1 MGQKYMLIF
10 WIVLIAQVLSLA
22 QTHTSPV
29 LFPISSGGTGHYYS
43 LIRWNE
49 DCSDTCLTW
58 TEAHEYAAVQRMS
71 SPDGR
76 ELWGHLAT
84 VSSASENTYLT
95 NRYVHE
101 WAHVWIG
108 AFHYPGDINNWQW
121 VSGEPWEYTNW
132 FGPTMGGNEPTNRPG
147 EEQVQILNFGM
158 CVGGWHDYHVYFP
171 DGQFAGPCWLTYGL
185 LEFEQPILRCTAI
198 ETPWKDTSV
207 YIRTIRSV
215 LLRVTLT
222 DILGTPVAENINDA
236 QPLLVV
242 ETQGDPSQTVLSLPL
257 NPSSNSVWK
266 VVLHGK
272 DLPSDQEIFHARVV
286 SPDTEAFKIFGTAV
300 FTIYNRFAPSDMRGG
315 TLSGEV
321 RFTMQEGTVKTEYI
335 PVATSTELNDL
346 EWVAVPDIPWLEP
359 VRIIDSSADGM
370 YISLLALTCH
380 AEKLDKEDNHSKIH
394 LMIGRDTVT
403 IDVVAT
409 VQKETI
415 QPPDTYNT
423 LTNKRVRVTIYDL
436 AGREIIS
443 WYDNRSMIT
452 PSRARARMKELGIRK
467 ASRKY
472 VCKIESDRT
481 QSSGRTSINET
492 FLIPW

>member
-1 MGQKYMLIF
+1 MEQKYKLIF
-10 WIVLIAQVLSLA
+10 CIVLIAQVLSLA

-58 TEAHEYAAVQRMS
+58 TKAHEYAAVQRMS

-108 AFHYPGDINNWQW
+108 AFHYPGDINNWQG

-132 FGPTMGGNEPTNRPG
+132 VGPTMGGNEPTNRPG

-198 ETPWKDTSV
+198 ETPWKDTSI
-207 YIRTIRSV
+207 YIRSVRSV

-242 ETQGDPSQTVLSLPL
+242 ETQGDPGQTVLSLPL

-272 DLPSDQEIFHARVV
+272 DLP
-286 SPDTEAFKIFGTAV
+286 
-300 FTIYNRFAPSDMRGG
+300 
-315 TLSGEV
+315 
-321 RFTMQEGTVKTEYI
+321 
-335 PVATSTELNDL
+335 
-346 EWVAVPDIPWLEP
+346 
-359 VRIIDSSADGM
+359 
-370 YISLLALTCH
+370 
-380 AEKLDKEDNHSKIH
+380 
-394 LMIGRDTVT
+394 
-403 IDVVAT
+403 
-409 VQKETI
+409 
-415 QPPDTYNT
+415 
-423 LTNKRVRVTIYDL
+423 
-436 AGREIIS
+436 
-443 WYDNRSMIT
+443 
-452 PSRARARMKELGIRK
+452 
-467 ASRKY
+467 
-472 VCKIESDRT
+472 
-481 QSSGRTSINET
+481 
-492 FLIPW
+492 